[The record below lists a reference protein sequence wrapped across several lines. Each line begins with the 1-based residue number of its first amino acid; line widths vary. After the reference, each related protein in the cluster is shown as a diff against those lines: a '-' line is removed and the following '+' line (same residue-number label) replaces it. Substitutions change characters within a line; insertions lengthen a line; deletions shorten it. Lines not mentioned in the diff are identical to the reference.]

1 MTPPAKSSPRK
12 KSAQEDKG
20 AGYTTTRETASES
33 LGVSTRTLDRYLKTG
48 KLRSKS
54 IKRKVFVHSDD
65 LTKLADRL
73 KKKPKQRKKTVYS
86 GPAAEATVTV
96 ENAPEEKVFRELYSE
111 ATAELK
117 TKQEKL
123 EAASFRVGQLET
135 QLKNSVPLLEYK
147 QKEDELSGENKRL
160 REKLVTTVLKGWI
173 FLGAA
178 IVATMIAA
186 ALGILIYLY

>member
-1 MTPPAKSSPRK
+1 MPK
-12 KSAQEDKG
+12 KKNP
-20 AGYTTTRETASES
+20 YTTTRETASELLS
-33 LGVSTRTLDRYLKTG
+33 VSTRTLDRYLKTG

-65 LTKLADRL
+65 LAKLSGRL
-73 KKKPKQRKKTVYS
+73 RKKPKAKRRTVHADS
-86 GPAAEATVTV
+86 AAEPAVTV
-96 ENAPEEKVFRELYSE
+96 ENAPEEKVFRELYAE
-111 ATAELK
+111 ATTELK

-160 REKLVTTVLKGWI
+160 KEKLVTTVLKSWI

-178 IVATMIAA
+178 IIAA
-186 ALGILIYLY
+186 LAAVALGILMYF